1 MKQAINVARRE
12 FRRIASS
19 KFYLFMLFILPVSLF
34 SFFAYVYKTGVL
46 REIPVAVCNYDN
58 SELSRTYIN
67 FIESTGSMRIL
78 KYVQSE
84 ADVRKEFLDG
94 RIYAAFVIPV
104 NFEKDTKS
112 GKSPSVIVYNN
123 TTNLITGNTVYKDA
137 LTFTK
142 MFSGGVLLKKMRSRG
157 ITEESAMNI
166 LNAVKIDS
174 RPLYNPNYNYLNYL
188 IPGLVP
194 VMLQMAIMLLTAVI
208 ISSEFSHGNFGNLL
222 KAAGGSV
229 WALLAGKA
237 FPYLLI
243 NTATALIIPGLFY
256 SFFKVDMPGST
267 AGAALLFIL
276 FSVSCVFFGILI
288 SSFSKNYMFT
298 AEISL
303 FLNTPAFIFS
313 GFVYPFRAMPGPHVW
328 FAQLM
333 PFTHFIDAYMK
344 IGVMESPAR
353 DALQEILIL
362 SAFALLSIAFT
373 LAILYLRKR
382 QFIKREA
389 LPEERTG
396 DNV

>member
-1 MKQAINVARRE
+1 MKDAFNVMKRE

-34 SFFAYVYKTGVL
+34 SFLAYVYETGVL
-46 REIPVAVCNYDN
+46 RGIPAAVCDYDN

-67 FIESTGSMRIL
+67 FIESTGSIRIV

-84 ADVRKEFLDG
+84 SDIKKEFLDG
-94 RIYAAFVIPV
+94 NIYAAFVIPG

-112 GKSPSVIVYNN
+112 GKSASVTVYNN

-142 MFSGGVLLKKMRSRG
+142 MFSGGVLLKKMRSKG
-157 ITEESAMNI
+157 ITEETAMNI

-208 ISSEFSHGNFGNLL
+208 ISSEFTHKSFGALL
-222 KAAGGSV
+222 EAAGGKVS
-229 WALLAGKA
+229 ALLAGKA
-237 FPYLLI
+237 APYLLI
-243 NTATALIIPGLFY
+243 NTATALLIPGLFY
-256 SFFKVDMPGST
+256 SFFKIDISGSL

-298 AEISL
+298 TEISL

-333 PFTHFIDAYMK
+333 PFTHFIDAYIK
-344 IGVMESPAR
+344 IGVMDTPLTA
-353 DALQEILIL
+353 ALPEILTL
-362 SAFALLSIAFT
+362 TAFAFFSVTFT
-373 LAILYLRKR
+373 LIILHLRKR
-382 QFIKREA
+382 RFLKRELQPQEA
-389 LPEERTG
+389 AGE
-396 DNV
+396 NV

>member
-1 MKQAINVARRE
+1 
-12 FRRIASS
+12 
-19 KFYLFMLFILPVSLF
+19 
-34 SFFAYVYKTGVL
+34 VYETGVL
-46 REIPVAVCNYDN
+46 REIPVAVCDYDN
-58 SELSRTYIN
+58 SDLSRTYIN
-67 FIESTGSMRIL
+67 FIESTGSMKIL

-84 ADVRKEFLDG
+84 ADIRNEFLDG
-94 RIYAAFVIPV
+94 SIYAAFVIPY
-104 NFEKDTKS
+104 NFEKNTKS
-112 GKSPSVIVYNN
+112 GKPASVIVYNN

-142 MFSGGVLLKKMRSRG
+142 MFSGGVLLKKMRSKG
-157 ITEESAMNI
+157 ITEETALNI

-222 KAAGGSV
+222 EAAGGSV

-237 FPYLLI
+237 VPYLLI
-243 NTATALIIPGLFY
+243 NTATALLIPGLFY
-256 SFFKVDMPGST
+256 SFFKVDMPGSLT
-267 AGAALLFIL
+267 GAALLFIL

-288 SSFSKNYMFT
+288 STLSKNYMFT

-333 PFTHFIDAYMK
+333 PFTHFIDAYLK
-344 IGVMESPAR
+344 IGVMNSPVK
-353 DALQEILIL
+353 DALQEIIKLT
-362 SAFALLSIAFT
+362 AFVFISIAIT
-373 LAILYLRKR
+373 LVILYLRKR
-382 QFIKREA
+382 QLLKPEMRTQEA
-389 LPEERTG
+389 AGEH
-396 DNV
+396 V

>member
-1 MKQAINVARRE
+1 MNYAIDVAKRE
-12 FRRIASS
+12 FKRIASS
-19 KFYLFMLFILPVSLF
+19 KFYMFMLFILPVSLF

-46 REIPVAVCNYDN
+46 REIPVAVCDYDN

-67 FIESTGSMRIL
+67 FIESTGSMKIL

-84 ADVRKEFLDG
+84 ADIRKEFLDG
-94 RIYAAFVIPV
+94 NIYAAFVIPGD
-104 NFEKDTKS
+104 FEIDTKS
-112 GKSPSVIVYNN
+112 GKPTSVIVYNN

-142 MFSGGVLLKKMRSRG
+142 MFSGGVLLKKMRSKG

-222 KAAGGSV
+222 EAAGGRV

-237 FPYLLI
+237 APYLLI
-243 NTATALIIPGLFY
+243 NTATALLIPGLFY
-256 SFFKVDMPGST
+256 SFFNVDMPGST

-288 SSFSKNYMFT
+288 SSFSRNYMFT

-333 PFTHFIDAYMK
+333 PFTHFIDAYLK
-344 IGVMESPAR
+344 IGVMESPLNTAFP
-353 DALQEILIL
+353 EILTL
-362 SAFALLSIAFT
+362 TSFTLLSIVFT

-382 QFIKREA
+382 HFLKREA
-389 LPEERTG
+389 QTQEGTG
-396 DNV
+396 EYA

>member
-1 MKQAINVARRE
+1 MNYTFNVAKRE
-12 FRRIASS
+12 FRRIGSS
-19 KFYLFMLFILPVSLF
+19 KFYLFMLFLLPLSLF
-34 SFFAYVYKTGVL
+34 SFFAYVYETGVL
-46 REIPVAVCNYDN
+46 REIPVAVCDYDN

-67 FIESTGSMRIL
+67 FIESTGSMKIL

-84 ADVRKEFLDG
+84 ADIRNEFLDG
-94 RIYAAFVIPV
+94 SIYAAFVIPY
-104 NFEKDTKS
+104 NFEKNTKS
-112 GKSPSVIVYNN
+112 GKPASVIVYNN

-142 MFSGGVLLKKMRSRG
+142 MFSGGVLLKKMRSKG
-157 ITEESAMNI
+157 IKEETALNI

-222 KAAGGSV
+222 EAAGGSV

-237 FPYLLI
+237 VPYLLI
-243 NTATALIIPGLFY
+243 NTATALLIPGLFY
-256 SFFKVDMPGST
+256 SFFKVDMPGSLT
-267 AGAALLFIL
+267 GAALLFIL

-288 SSFSKNYMFT
+288 STLSKNYMFT

-333 PFTHFIDAYMK
+333 PFTHFIDAYLK
-344 IGVMESPAR
+344 IGVMNSPVK
-353 DALQEILIL
+353 DALQEIIKLT
-362 SAFALLSIAFT
+362 AFVFISIAIT
-373 LAILYLRKR
+373 LVILYLRKR
-382 QFIKREA
+382 QLLKPEA
-389 LPEERTG
+389 RTQESAG
-396 DNV
+396 EHV